1 VVRTPPPPRTDAE
14 AAVLE
19 GTVMR
24 VTFENDDTG
33 FRVLRVRP
41 DGAQGAT
48 KTLIEP
54 DGMVTIVGRFPAVTR
69 GEHVRAVG
77 KIERDPRHGAQLRA
91 DIVTSTLPTTPAGI
105 ERYLAGGVVKGIA
118 KKTAQKIVQ
127 RFGTTTIHVLDHEP
141 HRLREVQGLGARAE
155 VLAKAWKEQRAVR
168 ELMVF
173 LSALGVSPALAQR
186 IHKRYR
192 DDALSVVKGSPY
204 RLALEIW
211 GVGFKSAD
219 AIARAVGIAPDDP
232 HRAGAGVLHVLQ
244 ALAEEGH
251 TTTPRAMVAER
262 TARLL
267 DAGNEGDA
275 RPEDVVDAATVAR
288 VESAIDMMMRE
299 GHVVDTHPTSGSAGR
314 EGIAHAPLAAHEA
327 GLAAAI
333 LRLLAG
339 DAKARATPTVLP
351 GAQAAMTQ
359 FEKATGITLAPAQR
373 AAIELV
379 ARAPFA
385 VVTGGPGVGKTT
397 VVRAILSLLE
407 MARLKTVLAAP
418 TGRAAK
424 RMAEATRKEATTIH
438 RLLEVDPRK
447 QKFTRDADRPLEI
460 AALVVDETSMVDVP
474 LAHALLSAVPTGARV
489 VLVGDVDQLPS
500 IGAGAVLRDV
510 IDSGVVPTVR
520 LTEVFRQASA
530 SRIIE
535 GAHAILRGDDPRP
548 SGALGGGG
556 PTHAAGELF
565 LVERNDPEEA
575 ARTIGD
581 IVETRIPRAFG
592 MDARKDVQVLVPMV
606 RGSVGTRALNA
617 DLQARLNPLPTGGL
631 EVRRGQTLFRVGDRV
646 MQTRNDYDRDVF
658 NGDVGFVSAI
668 PTATAEPEE
677 PALGDKEKTTE
688 PRLIVRLE
696 EGREVIYGDEHL
708 DELVLAY
715 ACTVHKSQGSEYPA
729 VVIGLVNQHYV
740 MLARKLLYTAVT
752 RAKKLAVI
760 VGSRWALREA
770 VRDARGE
777 DRRTTLAARLR
788 AARS

>member
-1 VVRTPPPPRTDAE
+1 MRTPPPPRADAE
-14 AAVLE
+14 STVLE
-19 GTVMR
+19 GTVAR
-24 VTFENDDTG
+24 VTFENDESG
-33 FRVLRVRP
+33 FRVLKVRP
-41 DGAQGAT
+41 DGMHAAT
-48 KTLIEP
+48 NALVEP
-54 DGMVTIVGRFPAVTR
+54 DGLVTIVGRFPAVTR

-77 KIERDPRHGAQLRA
+77 KIERDARHGAQLRA
-91 DIVTSTLPTTPAGI
+91 DIVTAELPTTTTGI
-105 ERYLAGGVVKGIA
+105 ERYLAGGVIKGIA
-118 KKTAQKIVQ
+118 KKTAEKIV
-127 RFGTTTIHVLDHEP
+127 RKFGAQTIHVLDHEP
-141 HRLREVQGLGARAE
+141 ERLREVAGLGARAA

-173 LSALGVSPALAQR
+173 LSGLGVSPALAQR

-192 DDALSVVKGSPY
+192 DDALAIVKGSPY
-204 RLALEIW
+204 RLALEVW

-232 HRAGAGVLHVLQ
+232 HRAGAGVLHALQ
-244 ALAEEGH
+244 GLAEEGH
-251 TTTPRAMVAER
+251 TATPRSMVAER

-267 DAGNEGDA
+267 DGGVEGEGRGDE
-275 RPEDVVDAATVAR
+275 PVDAATVQR
-288 VESAIDMMMRE
+288 VQSAIDALMLA
-299 GHVVDTHPTSGSAGR
+299 GHVVETT

-339 DAKARATPTVLP
+339 DPVVRETPRTLP
-351 GAQAAMTQ
+351 GVAAAIAQ
-359 FEKATGITLAPAQR
+359 FEATTKITLAPAQR

-379 ARAPFA
+379 ARAPFS

-407 MARLKTVLAAP
+407 TARLRTVLAAP

-424 RMAEATRKEATTIH
+424 RMAEATGKEATTIH

-447 QKFTRDADRPLEI
+447 QKFTRDRDRPLDI
-460 AALVVDETSMVDVP
+460 GALVVDETSMVDVP

-530 SRIIE
+530 SRIVE
-535 GAHAILRGDDPRP
+535 GAHAILRGEEPVP
-548 SGALGGGG
+548 SGALGSNTTTRAG
-556 PTHAAGELF
+556 GELF
-565 LVERNDPEEA
+565 LVERNDPDEA
-575 ARTIGD
+575 AKTIGD

-592 MDARKDVQVLVPMV
+592 MDPRRDVQVLVPMV

-617 DLQARLNPLPTGGL
+617 DLQARLNPLPAGGL
-631 EVRRGQTLFRVGDRV
+631 EVRRGQAVFRVGDRV

-658 NGDVGFVSAI
+658 NGDVGFVSEI
-668 PTATAEPEE
+668 PTPSTKPIEPADDATADEK
-677 PALGDKEKTTE
+677 PAPE

-696 EGREVIYGDEHL
+696 EGREVTYGDDDL
-708 DELVLAY
+708 DELILAY

-752 RAKKLAVI
+752 RAKRLAVI
-760 VGSRWALREA
+760 VGSRWALRQA
-770 VRDARGE
+770 VQDARGE
-777 DRRTTLAARLR
+777 VRRTTLAARLR
-788 AARS
+788 QPR